1 MTVTPQA
8 SRSGH
13 LVSIGRY
20 KTSRWRKQQAHPAPT
35 RPDIEAWRGRPGTR
49 ASSYS
54 WGMKL
59 YEGDPHRVAS
69 LLPGRGYTPNYP
81 LLHFTRRILT
91 DRGWTVRELWW
102 SRGMAMTVPE
112 ALVEAN
118 AFVREVD
125 TPGLHLVVGKSL
137 GALAAPTAVDLAL
150 PAVWLAPLLREDHVR
165 AAVDRTLEPTL
176 LVGGSADPTW
186 SKEIASATRCQVHE
200 VRGGDHALEIPGS
213 VRDSLKAL
221 ESVMRRVE
229 DFIAGLEA

>member
-13 LVSIGRY
+13 FVSIGRY

-137 GALAAPTAVDLAL
+137 GALAAPAAGGRGVG
-150 PAVWLAPLLREDHVR
+150 AVWLAPLLREDHVR